1 MIAKS
6 IYLCVMVLR
15 FTAGSI
21 ITHNSNTNMSDETN
35 PTPEVVAEEVTTEV
49 TPAEETT
56 EVVPEVEEETTEEVV
71 PEAVV

>member
-6 IYLCVMVLR
+6 IYLCVIVLR

-35 PTPEVVAEEVTTEV
+35 VAPEVVAEVTST
-49 TPAEETT
+49 EETT
-56 EVVPEVEEETTEEVV
+56 EEVAPEVVEEATEEVV